1 MLRDLKTMW
10 FVLPHA
16 EISVYVKVEEQIN
29 TTLCVFPILVL
40 LTKGLILSSCEQ
52 SGTPLWLSVKSGL
65 VALMS
70 GTKLADIGKRL
81 AWRLTFNAARNG
93 LPGAESELCWR
104 KCSCGTELTAD
115 LVFCFARPFLGWI
128 NTNCRRQPTP
138 SRDPRPGISDLL
150 LSFHIFMLWP

>member
-29 TTLCVFPILVL
+29 TTLCAFPILVL

-65 VALMS
+65 VALMF
-70 GTKLADIGKRL
+70 GTELADIGKRL
-81 AWRLTFNAARNG
+81 A
-93 LPGAESELCWR
+93 
-104 KCSCGTELTAD
+104 
-115 LVFCFARPFLGWI
+115 
-128 NTNCRRQPTP
+128 
-138 SRDPRPGISDLL
+138 
-150 LSFHIFMLWP
+150 